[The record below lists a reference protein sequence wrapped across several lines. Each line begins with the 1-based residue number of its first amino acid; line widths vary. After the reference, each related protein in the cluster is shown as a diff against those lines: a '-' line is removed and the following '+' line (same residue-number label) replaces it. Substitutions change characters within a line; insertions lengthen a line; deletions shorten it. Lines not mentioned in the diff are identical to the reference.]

1 MSRKLATLNT
11 FDADALVEAAELAP
25 HRRIVVT
32 AADDSEHLDYVVL
45 SAHNM
50 YGPFGAGALVG
61 WKDTFPQGAPE
72 QSAMYRR

>member
-1 MSRKLATLNT
+1 
-11 FDADALVEAAELAP
+11 
-25 HRRIVVT
+25 
-32 AADDSEHLDYVVL
+32 VVL

-50 YGPFGAGALVG
+50 YGPFGTGALVG